1 MGVGVPMSVGV
12 HVLASLLEKAIAAI
26 WSTLLSLDRISTTDN
41 FFDLGGHS
49 LMAARVMAK
58 LCEMAHVDLPLRNLF
73 ERPTAEQL
81 AAAIDALSWT
91 ADERAPL
98 AAARSGPREEI
109 EL

>member
-1 MGVGVPMSVGV
+1 MRS
-12 HVLASLLEKAIAAI
+12 
-26 WSTLLSLDRISTTDN
+26 
-41 FFDLGGHS
+41 
-49 LMAARVMAK
+49 
-58 LCEMAHVDLPLRNLF
+58 LF